1 MKYFKVTQLK
11 TDLDRGHLAPC
22 IQLAVI
28 SLLRF
33 LMIPYMAM
41 QLPDNKH
48 RRHQNQEHPHRCQTP
63 STIDGEAT
71 RIIRSIKLRPRRM
84 PSLSTANQPNLVGV
98 LQYFEET

>member
-1 MKYFKVTQLK
+1 MKYSKVTQLK

-48 RRHQNQEHPHRCQTP
+48 RRHQNQEHPHRCQT
-63 STIDGEAT
+63 T

-84 PSLSTANQPNLVGV
+84 TSLSTANQPNLVGV